1 MTTIYIKQQKS
12 KSYQQK
18 MIIIGLYAFSIIA
31 CIYQLKFIKTN
42 LKL

>member
-1 MTTIYIKQQKS
+1 MTRNYIKQQKS

-18 MIIIGLYAFSIIA
+18 MINIILKAFSIIT
-31 CIYQLKFIKTN
+31 CIYKLKFIKDI